1 MNAFSPLRIQLRSG
15 SRLLRTLYPAT
26 LLLGVVALSR
36 LSAEPDRL
44 ILILTAYLLVGSI
57 IVWQLLVMEVAD
69 EIRGLDWDVEH
80 KMMSLLT
87 VQGNWVPVDK
97 LYRRLSIRGVVQLLV
112 LQRRDR
118 ALPSWVWITPG
129 RLSRDEARR
138 LHVAISLGAPIA
150 PNPATEN

>member
-26 LLLGVVALSR
+26 LLLGIVALSR

>member
-15 SRLLRTLYPAT
+15 CRLLRTFYPAT

-69 EIRGLDWDVEH
+69 EIRGLDWDVEQ

-97 LYRRLSIRGVVQLLV
+97 LYRRFSIRGVVQLLV